1 MLSKSEIKFL
11 RTKAHDLQ
19 ANILMGQKGLH
30 ESLLEEIEIALRS
43 HELVKIKLVA
53 EDKKAM
59 QTLLDKINDHCQ
71 SETVLFVGHTASI
84 FKENKK
90 AKQPLLENINK

>member
-1 MLSKSEIKFL
+1 MLTKSQIKFL
-11 RTKAHDLQ
+11 RSQAHGLQ
-19 ANILMGQKGLH
+19 ATILMGQKGLH
-30 ESLLEEIEIALRS
+30 ESLLEEIVIALRS

-59 QTLLDKINDHCQ
+59 QTILDKINQHCQ

-90 AKQPLLENINK
+90 AKQPLLESNR